1 MCGPLFEVRRNV
13 QERRERAAQALQI
26 DDEAAVVGRGPV
38 ASRLYDL
45 LRRATREHVRDCTSA
60 SRDWTKGSPLASY

>member
-1 MCGPLFEVRRNV
+1 
-13 QERRERAAQALQI
+13 
-26 DDEAAVVGRGPV
+26 V